1 VSSRNVDKGRE
12 AENAVA
18 TFLQGVGFPHAER
31 RSKRGGTVQVECP
44 ACRGAGSYPVIY
56 SEGVLRS
63 ACGECDDGMAT
74 VPADAGDLTGI
85 PGVVIQVKWSG
96 YKPLA
101 EDMRRTEE
109 QRRAGRADVGLL
121 VRKRK
126 AVGMARAGEWDAYL
140 PQWALPWLLVESR
153 HYPSPPDTTDTAVWH
168 TDLATAARLIAR
180 AGYGARTLEN
190 AL

>member
-1 VSSRNVDKGRE
+1 MSSRNVDKGRE

-18 TFLQGVGFPHAER
+18 SFLQLVGFPHAER
-31 RSKRGGTVQVECP
+31 RAKRGGLVRIDCT
-44 ACRGAGSYPVIY
+44 ACSGTGWS
-56 SEGVLRS
+56 
-63 ACGECDDGMAT
+63 DDGSPYFCT
-74 VPADAGDLTGI
+74 VCDGDCKVSVPADAGDLTGI

-96 YKPLA
+96 YKPLV

-109 QRRAGRADVGLL
+109 QRRAGNADVGLL

-140 PQWALPWLLVESR
+140 PQWALPWLLVESH

-168 TDLATAARLIAR
+168 TDLATAARLIRR

>member
-1 VSSRNVDKGRE
+1 MSNANVEKGRA

-18 TFLQGVGFPHAER
+18 AFLSVRGFPHVER
-31 RSKRGGTVQVECP
+31 RAKRGGYVDVD
-44 ACRGAGSYPVIY
+44 
-56 SEGVLRS
+56 GVL
-63 ACGECDDGMAT
+63 

-85 PGVVIQVKWSG
+85 PGLVVQVKWSP

-126 AVGMARAGEWDAYL
+126 GVGLARAGEWDAYL
-140 PQWALPWLLVESR
+140 PEWAVAYLIGGMSFSE
-153 HYPSPPDTTDTAVWH
+153 PSPAAGGMAVWH
-168 TDLATAARLIAR
+168 TDLATAAALIRR
-180 AGYGARTLEN
+180 AGYGANLED
-190 AL
+190 AS